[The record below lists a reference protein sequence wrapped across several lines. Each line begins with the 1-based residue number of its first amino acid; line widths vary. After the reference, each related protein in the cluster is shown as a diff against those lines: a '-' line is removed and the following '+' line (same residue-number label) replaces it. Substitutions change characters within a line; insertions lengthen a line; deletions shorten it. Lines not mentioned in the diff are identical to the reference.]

1 MCPDGSVHGPRP
13 RRLVKMSAEL
23 RARILVAAAG
33 IPLAILLIHLGGWYL
48 GALLMVAAAI
58 GAHEFYAL
66 ASARGARPVRWL
78 GIPAASLLVLLATH
92 DPAFAAW
99 GDRGLALVL
108 ILVLMTACVAV
119 FGRRIGEAPLLS
131 AAATVLGVLYTG
143 GTLAFAVLL
152 RNLPEVM
159 GTLPWHPW
167 EGTLLVLLPLGVTWA
182 GDTAAFFV
190 GRSVGKTRLAPR
202 VSPGKTVEGGVGGL
216 AASVAAGVAAGFA
229 LDDFGTVPLS
239 PLAGGLIGLFL
250 GAAAQVGDLAESV
263 LKREAGV
270 KDSGAILPGHGGVL
284 DRLDAL
290 FFTLPLAYGLLVL
303 TRYLA

>member
-1 MCPDGSVHGPRP
+1 
-13 RRLVKMSAEL
+13 MSAEL
-23 RARILVAAAG
+23 RARILVALVG
-33 IPLAILLIHLGGWYL
+33 IPVALLLVHLGGWYL
-48 GALLMVAAAI
+48 GALLVAAAAI
-58 GAHEFYAL
+58 GAHEFHAL

-78 GIPAASLLVLLATH
+78 GIPAAALLVVLAVRDPVFAGWGDPALTLVLVLVLL
-92 DPAFAAW
+92 
-99 GDRGLALVL
+99 
-108 ILVLMTACVAV
+108 TACAV
-119 FGRRIGEAPLLS
+119 VFCRRIDEEPLLS
-131 AAATVLGVLYTG
+131 ASATVLGALYTG

-152 RNLPEVM
+152 RDLPEVM
-159 GTLPWHPW
+159 GTVPRHRW

-190 GRSVGKTRLAPR
+190 GRSIGKTPLAPR
-202 VSPGKTVEGGVGGL
+202 VSPGKTVEGGIGGL
-216 AASVAAGVAAGFA
+216 VASVAAGVAAGFV

-239 PLAGGLIGLFL
+239 PLAGGLIGLVL

-290 FFTLPLAYGLLVL
+290 FFTLPLAYGLLIL
-303 TRYLA
+303 TRYLS

>member
-1 MCPDGSVHGPRP
+1 
-13 RRLVKMSAEL
+13 MSAEL

-66 ASARGARPVRWL
+66 ASAGGARPVRWL
-78 GIPAASLLVLLATH
+78 GIAAAALLVVLAVRDPVFAVWGDRALTLVLVLVLLA
-92 DPAFAAW
+92 
-99 GDRGLALVL
+99 
-108 ILVLMTACVAV
+108 ACAV
-119 FGRRIGEAPLLS
+119 VFYRRIDEEPLLS
-131 AAATVLGVLYTG
+131 ASATVLGALYTG
-143 GTLAFAVLL
+143 GTLSLAVLL
-152 RNLPEVM
+152 RALPEAM
-159 GTLPWHPW
+159 GTIPWHPW
-167 EGTLLVLLPLGVTWA
+167 DGTLLVLLPLAVTWA

-190 GRSVGKTRLAPR
+190 GRSIGKTRLAPR

-216 AASVAAGVAAGFA
+216 VASLAAGVAAGFV

-239 PLAGGLIGLFL
+239 PLAGGLIGLVL

-303 TRYLA
+303 TRYLS